1 MSRPLGAVARP
12 AELRAGEKRMYA
24 VIRTG
29 GKQYKVAEGDWVDI
43 EKLDAEEGA
52 TVSFDDVLL
61 IGTEGET
68 TVGAPTVA
76 GATVTGTVET
86 QGKGDKIIVF
96 KYRRR
101 QNYRRRNGHR
111 QLFTRLNI
119 TKINGN

>member
-1 MSRPLGAVARP
+1 
-12 AELRAGEKRMYA
+12 MYA

-43 EKLDAEEGA
+43 EKLDAEVGA
-52 TVSFDDVLL
+52 TVNFEDVLL
-61 IGTEGET
+61 VGTDAET
-68 TVGAPTVA
+68 TVGTPTVA

-86 QGKGDKIIVF
+86 QGKGDKVIVF

-111 QLFTRLNI
+111 QLFTRVNI
-119 TKINGN
+119 TKINAG